1 MPLTTANATRALAL
15 ANGQSLLN
23 MLRSHLQSNRL
34 MFGTI
39 ALFLSVYMSM
49 AYILV
54 GRGLEFVHKIAL
66 VGPLLT
72 DRLIYLLFFFFFVM
86 LIVSNATITGM
97 GLFRRKETGWL
108 LSLPL
113 QHHSLVMWKTL
124 EGMALA
130 SWGLVLLSA
139 PILGA
144 VGKVLNAQPLYYF
157 MALPALLCLVA
168 LAANLSSWLLLLV
181 MRWLR
186 PAVIKPLVILL
197 ASSILIM
204 VVQMWPDASGR
215 KNIDVTANVARILH
229 HTELFT
235 HPLLP
240 SSWVAEAVLAASR
253 GTHPSLWFYTGL
265 LLSYTLA
272 SVIVT
277 LRLAEW
283 LFYPAWVVSLQPGK
297 KGNSGS
303 LDAGASSWLRFLG
316 LSRLSQSL
324 VLKDLR
330 TFIREPAQWGQTAL
344 IFGLLFLYVAN
355 LRRVVFDY
363 KDGFWSAVTSHL
375 NLLVACLSLSTLTT
389 RFIFPQ
395 LSQEG
400 QRRWIIGL
408 SPVSLQRIIHTK
420 FLLNSLITG
429 LLTTALIS
437 LSCVMLEASWQRALL
452 HLWMIGVMTL
462 GLNAMALGLGGM
474 FPNFREPNPAKIV
487 SGFGGTLCLIL
498 SFIYIMLANVIAL
511 LPSISA
517 FKFSLPSW
525 MSFLTDSPTLWC
537 AVLLVLL
544 TLVFGAIPYF
554 LGLVREVHDEA

>member
-1 MPLTTANATRALAL
+1 
-15 ANGQSLLN
+15 
-23 MLRSHLQSNRL
+23 

-39 ALFLSVYMSM
+39 ALFLGVYMAV
-49 AYILV
+49 AYVLV
-54 GRGLEFVHKIAL
+54 SRGLEFVHKIAL

-72 DRLIYLLFFFFFVM
+72 DRLIYLLFFFFFLM

-144 VGKVLNAQPLYYF
+144 LGRVLNAQPLYYF
-157 MALPALLCLVA
+157 MVLPALLCLVA

-186 PAVIKPLVILL
+186 PAVIKPLAALLVGVILVM
-197 ASSILIM
+197 I
-204 VVQMWPDASGR
+204 VQMWPNGEKR
-215 KNIDVTANVARILH
+215 QNVDVTANVARVLQ
-229 HTELFT
+229 HTDLFT

-240 SSWVAEAVLAASR
+240 SSWVAETILAASR
-253 GTHPSLWFYTGL
+253 GSKPSVLFYTGL

-297 KGNSGS
+297 RSKAGS

-330 TFIREPAQWGQTAL
+330 SFVREPAQWGQTAL

-355 LRRVVFDY
+355 LRRIVFDY
-363 KDGFWSAVTSHL
+363 KDGFWAAVTSHL

-400 QRRWIIGL
+400 QRVWIVGL
-408 SPVSLQRIIHTK
+408 SPVPLQRMMNTK
-420 FLLNSLITG
+420 LVLNCIITG
-429 LLTTALIS
+429 FLTTALIS

-452 HLWMIGVMTL
+452 HLWMIGIMTL

-498 SFIYIMLANVIAL
+498 SFIYIMLANLIGL

-517 FKFSLPSW
+517 LRVHLPGW
-525 MSFLTDSPTLWC
+525 LSFLGTSPTLWSC
-537 AVLLVLL
+537 LLMIVL
-544 TLVFGAIPYF
+544 TLVFGIIPYF
-554 LGLVREVHDEA
+554 FAQIRIKSLDYLTNL